1 MPNTIYVALPGI
13 SAETQIMALD
23 LAGVSVSAGA
33 ACSSGKVRISA
44 VLSAM
49 GASAG
54 LARSAIRISLGWA
67 SSEADIDRFMAAWT
81 GLSAR
86 SLAA

>member
-1 MPNTIYVALPGI
+1 
-13 SAETQIMALD
+13 
-23 LAGVSVSAGA
+23 
-33 ACSSGKVRISA
+33 
-44 VLSAM
+44 M
-49 GASAG
+49 GAPAD

-67 SSEADIDRFMAAWT
+67 SRESDIDRFMAAWT

>member
-1 MPNTIYVALPGI
+1 M
-13 SAETQIMALD
+13 
-23 LAGVSVSAGA
+23 
-33 ACSSGKVRISA
+33 SA

-49 GASAG
+49 GASPD
-54 LARSAIRISLGWA
+54 LARAAIRVSLGWA

>member
-1 MPNTIYVALPGI
+1 
-13 SAETQIMALD
+13 MALD

-33 ACSSGKVRISA
+33 ACSSGKVKISA

-49 GASAG
+49 SASPD
-54 LARSAIRISLGWA
+54 LARSAIRVSLGWG
-67 SSEADIDRFMAAWT
+67 STEADIDRFMTAWT